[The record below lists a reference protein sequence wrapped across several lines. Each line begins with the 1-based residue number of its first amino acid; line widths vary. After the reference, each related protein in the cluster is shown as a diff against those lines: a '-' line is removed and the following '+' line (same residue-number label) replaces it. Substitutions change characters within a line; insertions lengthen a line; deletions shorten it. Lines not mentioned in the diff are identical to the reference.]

1 MHVKLEPSS
10 LNRVAFWYLVKKAE
24 LKVQQ
29 RKDPASSLWECD
41 QFHKKYRRRK
51 KAMKAKW
58 KCFGLNGP

>member
-10 LNRVAFWYLVKKAE
+10 LNWVAFWYLVKKAE

-41 QFHKKYRRRK
+41 QFHKKYTRRK
-51 KAMKAKW
+51 KAMKTK
-58 KCFGLNGP
+58 